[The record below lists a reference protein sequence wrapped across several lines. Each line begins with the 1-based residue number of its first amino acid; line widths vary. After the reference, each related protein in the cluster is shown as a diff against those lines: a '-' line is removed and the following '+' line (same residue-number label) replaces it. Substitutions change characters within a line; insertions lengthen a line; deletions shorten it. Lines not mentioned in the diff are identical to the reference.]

1 VSRRACAILAFLADQ
16 ERGGRAEYGLASKE
30 EEGEEEHTTENQE
43 GGERKQRH
51 GEQSCVLWC
60 IYRPREAPPKG
71 CPAIFEILASKTQF
85 SGAQKR
91 NFGQR

>member
-60 IYRPREAPPKG
+60 ILYHFIQFARPVMRDS
-71 CPAIFEILASKTQF
+71 L
-85 SGAQKR
+85 
-91 NFGQR
+91 QRISVFANRPGWP